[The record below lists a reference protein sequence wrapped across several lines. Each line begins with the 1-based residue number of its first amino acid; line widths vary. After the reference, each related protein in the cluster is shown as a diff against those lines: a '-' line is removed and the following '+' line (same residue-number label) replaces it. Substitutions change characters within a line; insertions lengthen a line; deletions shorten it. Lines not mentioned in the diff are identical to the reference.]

1 MKFILNVLIIVVLLG
16 NAFASAA
23 KKNVV
28 LFVTDDQ
35 SPDFGAYGNP
45 ILKTPHLDSIA
56 KDGARFDN
64 AFCTT
69 ASCSASRSVILSGL
83 HNHANGHYG
92 HQHSYHKFNSYA
104 NLISLPVYLSHGGY
118 RTARC
123 GKYHVAPESI
133 YKFDQTIPGNSRSP
147 VAMAE
152 NSKAFIENDS
162 AKPFFLY
169 ICTSDPHRGGG
180 SANELPYKPDRFG
193 NPKPGAK
200 GYPGIKEVVY
210 DPAKVKVP
218 GFLPDTPTCRAELAQ
233 YYQSVSRID
242 QGIGRLVEILKQA
255 GRWEDTLFLFISDH
269 GIAMPGAKT
278 TLYEGGM
285 RSPCIVRNPY
295 LKTRGIA
302 TDAMVSWVD
311 LAPTILHFANV
322 LDDKGKLSPASLQSL
337 AKAKIKGEQNGRSLA
352 PGTFHGRSFLS
363 VLDQEKTSG
372 WDQVNASHTFHEITM
387 YYPMR
392 VVRERRYKLIWN
404 IAHGLPYPFASDLW
418 ASPTWQA
425 QWKQGMSAPYGAKTI
440 RNYIHRPAF
449 ELYDLDTDPHEGKNL
464 AQVPAFSATL
474 ERLKKKIKAFQSGTN
489 DPWIMKW
496 RYE

>member
-1 MKFILNVLIIVVLLG
+1 MKTFTSLIFLLCLSIG
-16 NAFASAA
+16 IAQAA
-23 KKNVV
+23 KRNVV

-45 ILKTPHLDSIA
+45 AIKTPNLDA
-56 KDGARFDN
+56 LATDGTLFKN

-92 HQHSYHKFNSYA
+92 HQHSYHKFNSYG

-133 YKFDQTIPGNSRSP
+133 YKFDQSIPGHSRSP
-147 VAMAE
+147 VEMAE
-152 NSKAFIENDS
+152 NSKAFLAEDS
-162 AKPFFLY
+162 EKPFFLY

-193 NPKPGAK
+193 NPKPGSK
-200 GYPGIKEVVY
+200 GYPGIKEVIY
-210 DPAKVKVP
+210 DPQKVNVP
-218 GFLPDTPTCRAELAQ
+218 GFLPDTPTCRAEIAQ
-233 YYQSVSRID
+233 YYQSVSRVD
-242 QGIGRLVEILKQA
+242 QGIGRLIEILKET
-255 GRWEDTLFLFISDH
+255 GKWEDTLFLFIADH

-285 RSPCIVRNPY
+285 RSPCLVRNPY
-295 LKTRGIA
+295 LKKRGVA

-311 LAPTILHFANV
+311 LAPTILEFANV
-322 LDDKGKLSPASLQSL
+322 LDGKGKLTPTTEKSLGI
-337 AKAKIKGEQNGRSLA
+337 AKIKGEQNGRALA
-352 PGTFHGRSFLS
+352 PGKFHGRSFLS
-363 VLDQEKTSG
+363 VLDKEKTIG

-418 ASPTWQA
+418 AAPTWQA
-425 QWKQGMSAPYGAKTI
+425 QWKQGMSAPYGAKTV
-440 RNYIHRPAF
+440 RSYIHRPAF
-449 ELYDLDTDPHEGKNL
+449 ELYDLQEDPHEGNNL
-464 AQVPAFSATL
+464 ASSSKHVELLA
-474 ERLKKKIKAFQSGTN
+474 RLKKKLKAFQEQTN
-489 DPWIMKW
+489 DPWVMKW

>member
-1 MKFILNVLIIVVLLG
+1 METFTSLIFLLCLSLG
-16 NAFASAA
+16 IAQAA
-23 KKNVV
+23 KRNVV

-45 ILKTPHLDSIA
+45 AIKTPNLDA
-56 KDGARFDN
+56 LATEGTLFKN

-92 HQHSYHKFNSYA
+92 HQHSYHKFNSYG

-133 YKFDQTIPGNSRSP
+133 YKFGQAIPGKSRSP
-147 VAMAE
+147 VEMAE
-152 NSKAFIENDS
+152 NSKAFLAEDS
-162 AKPFFLY
+162 EKPFFLY

-193 NPKPGAK
+193 NPKPGSN
-200 GYPGIKEVVY
+200 GYPGIKEVID
-210 DPAKVKVP
+210 DPQKVNVP
-218 GFLPDTPTCRAELAQ
+218 GFLPDTPTSRAEIAQ
-233 YYQSVSRID
+233 YYQSVSRVD
-242 QGIGRLVEILKQA
+242 QGIGRLIEILKET
-255 GRWEDTLFLFISDH
+255 GKWEDTLFLFIADH

-285 RSPCIVRNPY
+285 RSPCLVRNPY
-295 LKTRGIA
+295 LKKRGIA

-311 LAPTILHFANV
+311 LAPTILEFANV
-322 LDDKGKLSPASLQSL
+322 LDDKGKLTPPTEKSLGI
-337 AKAKIKGEQNGRSLA
+337 AKIKAEQNGRALA
-352 PGTFHGRSFLS
+352 PGKFHGRSFLS
-363 VLDQEKTSG
+363 VLDQEKTNG

-418 ASPTWQA
+418 AAPTWQA
-425 QWKQGMSAPYGAKTI
+425 QWKQGMSAPYGAKTV

-449 ELYDLDTDPHEGKNL
+449 ELYDLKEDPHEGNNL
-464 AQVPAFSATL
+464 ANSSKHVEL
-474 ERLKKKIKAFQSGTN
+474 LDRLKKKLKAFQTQTN
-489 DPWIMKW
+489 DPWVMKW